1 MGRARDAGDR
11 HNAAMTLQ
19 IVLYV
24 VAALLIAIG
33 IAGTILPALPGVPLV
48 FAGMLVAAWA
58 GDFALIGWPT
68 LVLLGVLT
76 VLAVIVD
83 FVAGILGAKRVGASG
98 WALFGAAAGTVIGLF
113 FGLLGL
119 LLGPFV
125 GALLGELIAGSNLR
139 RSTTVGIGAWLGFVF
154 GTLAK
159 IALCFTMLGV
169 FVFALLIG

>member
-1 MGRARDAGDR
+1 
-11 HNAAMTLQ
+11 MTTQ
-19 IVLYV
+19 IILYV
-24 VAALLIAIG
+24 LAALLIVVG
-33 IAGTILPALPGVPLV
+33 IAGTILPALPGVPIV
-48 FAGMLVAAWA
+48 YAGMFIAAWA
-58 GDFALIGWPT
+58 GDFHHIGWPT
-68 LVLLGVLT
+68 LTILGLLTAFALLVDL
-76 VLAVIVD
+76 LAGL
-83 FVAGILGAKRVGASG
+83 FGAKRVGASG

-113 FGLLGL
+113 FGILGL

-169 FVFALLIG
+169 FALAFLF